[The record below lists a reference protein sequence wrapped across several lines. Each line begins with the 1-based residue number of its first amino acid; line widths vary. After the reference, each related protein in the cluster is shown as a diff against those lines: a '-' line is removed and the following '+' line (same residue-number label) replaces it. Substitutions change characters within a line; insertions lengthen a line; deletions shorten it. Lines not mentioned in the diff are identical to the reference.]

1 MSSAGLSLAIGTA
14 GFRGPEKLQSA
25 LDVVKAVGI
34 REIDTAELYGTNE
47 VDLGTVGA
55 AENFIISTKNP
66 GGWIPGALENITTQV
81 NASLD
86 KLKTKQVDILYIH
99 GPDRTAVLDDWVPEV
114 DALHRAGKFRRFGV
128 SNFSP
133 AEVRALH
140 TYARSKGL
148 VLPTVYQGNYNA
160 VSRSIDDTLFPV
172 LRELGIA
179 FYAYSPVA
187 GGFLT
192 KTRRALEEGT
202 ADGRFA
208 AADAAANPGSGFY
221 HSLYNKPRLLEGLG
235 RWEGL
240 AELQGAPRAEVAYR
254 WVYYH
259 SALRPELGDVVIVGA
274 SRPEQIEQT
283 VEGIRKGPLKP
294 EVVEGIE
301 EVWRLV
307 KDEAIVDNYQASGGK
322 VPGLPEKWSLNFV
335 RS

>member
-1 MSSAGLSLAIGTA
+1 MSSDQLSLAIGTA
-14 GFRGPEKLQSA
+14 GFPGPEKLQAA

-34 REIDTAELYGTNE
+34 KEIDTAELYGTNE
-47 VDLGTVGA
+47 VDLGSVGA
-55 AENFIISTKNP
+55 ADNFTISTKNP
-66 GGWIPGALENITTQV
+66 GGWIPGALENITIQV

-99 GPDRTAVLDDWVPEV
+99 GPDRAAQLDDWVPQV
-114 DALHRAGKFRRFGV
+114 DALHRAGKFKRFGI

-133 AEVRALH
+133 DEVRALH
-140 TYARSKGL
+140 SYAKSRSF

-160 VSRSIDDTLFPV
+160 VSRTIDDTLFPL

-192 KTRRALEEGT
+192 KTKKALEEGT
-202 ADGRFA
+202 AGGRFA
-208 AADAAANPGSGFY
+208 AADPGKPASGFY

-240 AELQGAPRAEVAYR
+240 AELEGAPRAEVAYR

-259 SALRPELGDVVIVGA
+259 SALRRDLGDVVIVGA
-274 SRPEQIEQT
+274 SSPQQIEQT

-322 VPGLPEKWSLNFV
+322 VPGLPEKWSLNYG
-335 RS
+335 RK